1 MQTSV
6 KISKPK
12 SPQNAKPATLLGAS
26 GFETNYPSMAKS
38 AGQI

>member
-1 MQTSV
+1 MNALQNIQIGH
-6 KISKPK
+6 K
-12 SPQNAKPATLLGAS
+12 NAKPATLLGAS